1 MIEAAASNSDH
12 HHVPLII
19 SSKCHKAFL
28 QHVNRR
34 DHDIINYIRDREKAM
49 MKDFAIMH
57 AYRPG
62 PVNLMTW
69 SEA

>member
-1 MIEAAASNSDH
+1 M
-12 HHVPLII
+12 
-19 SSKCHKAFL
+19 
-28 QHVNRR
+28 

-49 MKDFAIMH
+49 MKDLAIMH